1 MHRPAAIARLA
12 ALVAGTAVALAG
24 CGLGPGEERAG
35 AGADLR
41 VTRDFG
47 HEQLLARAGL
57 RIRED
62 ETVMRLLKRSAEVE
76 TRFGGGFV
84 QAIDGVSGGGPTGT
98 SDWFYFVNGIEADQG
113 AADHE
118 LSPGDVIQ
126 WDHRD
131 WGQTMDT
138 RAIVGAF
145 PQPFLDGLD
154 GKRFPV
160 RVECEDVEAVPCKRV
175 KQRLRGAGVAVN
187 GASLGASGNQR
198 VARVV
203 VAAWERARELPTA
216 RLVELGPRRS
226 GVFARFA
233 EEGAVLE
240 LLGEDG
246 GVMRRE
252 RAGAGLVA
260 ALRPSDDELVWLVT
274 GVDEAGV
281 TAAAGAFGTR
291 ALRNAFAVAAVAARV
306 PEKLPLRRE
315 R

>member
-1 MHRPAAIARLA
+1 MRRLTALACLA
-12 ALVAGTAVALAG
+12 AAALAAG
-24 CGLGPGEERAG
+24 CGLGPGEERSG

-41 VTRDFG
+41 VTRNFG
-47 HEQLLARAGL
+47 HEQLLARRDL
-57 RIRED
+57 KIRED
-62 ETVMRLLKRSAEVE
+62 ETVMRLLKRNTDVE

-84 QAIDGVSGGGPTGT
+84 QEIDGVEGGGAAGT
-98 SDWFYFVNGIEADQG
+98 SDWFYFVNGIEAAEG
-113 AADHE
+113 AADYE

-154 GKRFPV
+154 GRRFPV
-160 RVECEDVEAVPCKRV
+160 RVECEDVESAPCIDV
-175 KQRLRGAGVAVN
+175 KQRLRDAGVPAN

-203 VAAWERARELPTA
+203 VADWESARQLPTA

-226 GVFARFA
+226 GVFARFVD
-233 EEGAVLE
+233 EGAALE
-240 LLGEDG
+240 LLAEDG
-246 GVMRRE
+246 SVARTE

-274 GVDEAGV
+274 GVDDAGV
-281 TAAAGAFGTR
+281 EAAVAVFR
-291 ALRNAFAVAAVAARV
+291 ARDLRNAFAVAASADRV
-306 PEKLPLRRE
+306 PRKLPLRRE